1 MIISVEKI
9 KFQCQGAVQRPKH
22 ARVGVRARTQGD
34 LMVGEGGPTR
44 PKWFWVMI
52 FCCYFVSGT
61 LQSWYKCVFRTSEW
75 KWQKEWNERGHIF
88 YSPALIFAGTVNFF
102 FPTSR
107 GVPGAYTDKRHSVT
121 LTWNTPKKCLFCL
134 KEAERG
140 WKSGATPLSWKSG
153 WKPSTRREFWAQRGS
168 GSFFRFRDMAVW
180 SWFFCAIKFY
190 IVKSALTQIPTSNGH
205 ISETKRA
212 ILDPLVPKFSSDRG
226 LSPTLSWKWPSAT
239 LSPSFG
245 LFQS

>member
-34 LMVGEGGPTR
+34 LMVGEGVPTR

-88 YSPALIFAGTVNFF
+88 YSSALIFAGTVNFF

-107 GVPGAYTDKRHSVT
+107 GVPGAYSDQRHSVT
-121 LTWNTPKKCLFCL
+121 LAWNTPKKCPFWL

-180 SWFFCAIKFY
+180 SWFSCAIKFY
-190 IVKSALTQIPTSNGH
+190 IVIFRLCSSALYSAWY
-205 ISETKRA
+205 S
-212 ILDPLVPKFSSDRG
+212 RG
-226 LSPTLSWKWPSAT
+226 LTPVVIW
-239 LSPSFG
+239 F
-245 LFQS
+245 

>member
-34 LMVGEGGPTR
+34 LMVGEGVPTR

-107 GVPGAYTDKRHSVT
+107 GVPGAYSDQRHSVT
-121 LTWNTPKKCLFCL
+121 LAWNTPKKCPFWL

-190 IVKSALTQIPTSNGH
+190 IVIFRLCSSALYSAWY
-205 ISETKRA
+205 S
-212 ILDPLVPKFSSDRG
+212 RG
-226 LSPTLSWKWPSAT
+226 LTAVHNDTKKWRRKI
-239 LSPSFG
+239 G
-245 LFQS
+245 RI